1 MPSGVKALLEWLL
14 VYLQDDSY
22 FRDDKDGVR
31 SCKKEKKKKKEVL
44 M

>member
-22 FRDDKDGVR
+22 FRDDKEGVGGF
-31 SCKKEKKKKKEVL
+31 KKKKKKKKEVL